1 MFVSLLFSGPFF
13 QSPKETKHKI
23 NDAKVCVGLV
33 LGWKRKVPDPAVNK
47 MYLCSSALWIR
58 WVTAIS
64 VWEEEEPYGPIVWV
78 ASFITAQTKTF
89 MILKDSDYHT
99 QTGKSHVQHCGVPV
113 FFPCTALLGKRAKDC
128 SCTRRNVS
136 SKESLDSAGSSHDSC
151 SHLRL
156 DYGN

>member
-1 MFVSLLFSGPFF
+1 
-13 QSPKETKHKI
+13 
-23 NDAKVCVGLV
+23 
-33 LGWKRKVPDPAVNK
+33 
-47 MYLCSSALWIR
+47 
-58 WVTAIS
+58 
-64 VWEEEEPYGPIVWV
+64 
-78 ASFITAQTKTF
+78 

-156 DYGN
+156 DYGNQFIHLVFSVSSKNILEGNHRQKGTADADAPHHQFKYVDTRKGCKFTFWSLCVCLTKHICILRDTRSLKGS